1 MDKLTASSRAS
12 SLRQRKGESMMNM
25 YEKAFVIYSY
35 DENLHLSHLKN
46 SDMPLKD
53 FLKAYKVELKEL
65 TDDEVIYTP

>member
-1 MDKLTASSRAS
+1 MYKLTASSRAS
-12 SLRQRKGESMMNM
+12 SLRHRKGESMMNM

-35 DENLHLSHLKN
+35 DKNLHLSHLKD